1 MMNKMLTAKT
11 IVKNKFWIVE
21 EDGQK
26 VATIQSLPTGV
37 AYVKDNMREPFASIS
52 MLKSKYNIAF
62 DKPGKAAK
70 RKAVSSDVHGYP
82 CDITPFNPLMDL
94 SKNLPIYTKTE
105 KSKSYFCAGHYLI
118 RFNVGV
124 VHTYC
129 PKLITL
135 DRYEY
140 YGPFI
145 TKTDAK
151 AFAKTLKDA

>member
-1 MMNKMLTAKT
+1 MLVAKT
-11 IVKNKFWIVE
+11 VIKNKFWIVE
-21 EDGQK
+21 ENGNK

-37 AYVKDNMREPFASIS
+37 AYVKDNMREPFASINL
-52 MLKSKYNIAF
+52 LKSKYNISF
-62 DKPGKAAK
+62 DRQGREAK
-70 RKAVSSDVHGYP
+70 RPAMSSDVHGFP
-82 CDITPFNPLMDL
+82 CDFTPYNPLLDL

-118 RFNVGV
+118 RFNLGV
-124 VHTYC
+124 VHSYC

-145 TKTDAK
+145 SKAK
-151 AFAKTLKDA
+151 AKEFAKTLKVQ